1 MLTPIVHMAV
11 EVAKILDQID
21 GVVGHGVI
29 FRKPLVLQPLYS
41 SDLIYF
47 MFLHLLC
54 LTHEMLDGFWI

>member
-1 MLTPIVHMAV
+1 MAV